1 MLKALA
7 GPFSNVR
14 FIPTG
19 GITAA
24 TLAEYLRLPNV
35 FAAGGSW
42 MVAPRLIAAGE
53 FQEIARLAAEARRIV
68 RQVGQ
73 EGAVAP

>member
-1 MLKALA
+1 
-7 GPFSNVR
+7 
-14 FIPTG
+14 
-19 GITAA
+19 
-24 TLAEYLRLPNV
+24 V

-53 FQEIARLAAEARRIV
+53 FQEIARLAGEAGRIV
-68 RQVGQ
+68 RQVRQ